1 MKEEKLRQLLNK
13 YYDGNTS
20 PAEEKELKEYFSGNE
35 ILQGYEAEKDI
46 FRHYTLSERIP
57 SDDFEKRIIQAVD
70 DLEIDEREKIIR
82 MRYISALSAAA
93 AILILVG
100 SWFIFFQEREPAD
113 SFSDPQIAYAETM
126 KILNYVSVK
135 LNRGT
140 IALQPISKINS
151 TARISKRSIDR
162 SVSAISYGLKRIG
175 LSGKIA
181 GTEEIRNKETEK

>member
-13 YYDGNTS
+13 YYEGNTS
-20 PAEEKELKEYFSGNE
+20 PEEEKELKQYFSGNE
-35 ILQGYEAEKDI
+35 TLPGYEAEKDI
-46 FRHYTLSERIP
+46 FRHYVRSENVP
-57 SDDFEKRIIQAVD
+57 SDDFEKRIIKAVD
-70 DLEIDEREKIIR
+70 DLETDERKRIFRI
-82 MRYISALSAAA
+82 RYISALSAAA

-162 SVSAISYGLKRIG
+162 SVSAMSNGLKRIG
-175 LSGKIA
+175 LSGQFPV
-181 GTEEIRNKETEK
+181 TEGKRNKETEK